1 MLESCFCMA
10 GMKVTLSGSYQGWDP
25 NPDSEMI
32 KVMSKIYKREFGNEP
47 VINVVHAGLEC
58 SVILSKYPG
67 LDIVSFGPTLQ
78 HPHTAQERCEIST
91 MPKFWKL
98 LKCALEEVP
107 EKH

>member
-1 MLESCFCMA
+1 MA

-58 SVILSKYPG
+58 SVIL
-67 LDIVSFGPTLQ
+67 
-78 HPHTAQERCEIST
+78 
-91 MPKFWKL
+91 
-98 LKCALEEVP
+98 
-107 EKH
+107 